1 METTQQ
7 VRNLDLKHTA
17 ELLNVGPKVLSRKL
31 YELGI
36 FVKKDDGRKVAA
48 PQYVRDGFFVNQLKS
63 FNKEIPGHG
72 YKLEYYEKVL
82 VTEKGINLIR
92 EALDADSIEN

>member
-1 METTQQ
+1 MQAAKQ
-7 VRNLDLKHTA
+7 AHHIDLKHTA
-17 ELLNVGPKVLSRKL
+17 ELLNIGPRVLTRRL
-31 YELGI
+31 FELGI
-36 FVKKDDGRKVAA
+36 FTSKEDGRKIAA
-48 PQYVRDGFFVNQLKS
+48 PEFVREGFFVNQLKS

-92 EALDADSIEN
+92 EKLELI